1 MQTSGPIDDGR
12 LGATADKEIGK
23 MASTQ
28 TPIRQVSKSNEN
40 KENDTLRSHRDP
52 RRTPLL
58 SRIPFTPASNAKSV
72 GVGASGARGR
82 KDITPAYAY
91 KNAQTGLLE
100 IRTVIP
106 PSLSMVANEDETVYG
121 LDDDEKLRESR
132 LALYPIALNGGGAG
146 LYRDPRE
153 FAKGNAGFS
162 NNHRISRRAPVLGHV
177 RFAWPYEIKK
187 LAGSHLHNGD
197 LETGL
202 SQPPSGEADDDDRT
216 HRTRHSLGSLA
227 SAINPWKLWEN
238 VHIEMSRLAAL
249 QARRLEDEASHVT
262 IARQRNKASR
272 VSSLYNDDDFDFA
285 LVLTPHDAYA
295 FWAEHL
301 DFRDEMLHLVDDQD
315 HPEIEELDRDGQ
327 DDDSTIATA
336 SCRGA
341 KSRENDH
348 AVRSS
353 ATQTPCDGSGL
364 RRRKNA
370 TPTPG
375 PNNAT
380 RFSATNNTPSSTSRY
395 QSHRSP
401 HRAPRATER
410 VFSQKKSL
418 FERALDR
425 FSPTGLS
432 QRSLFSSDKIKEKAS
447 PSPSINNR
455 SSPSI
460 QRRGWGNIASPPI
473 ASMRG
478 SSAQKRR
485 HISNVQWRVHNSV
498 TRVSQIDSSGKRV
511 DGERRSSFKRPRDV
525 GDEDRGDMF
534 FPSPGIPRGVGKF
547 DSLLKERYCTLS

>member
-1 MQTSGPIDDGR
+1 MPSSGPIDDGR
-12 LGATADKEIGK
+12 LGATADMDISKRV
-23 MASTQ
+23 ASTQ
-28 TPIRQVSKSNEN
+28 TPIRQVSKSDEN
-40 KENDTLRSHRDP
+40 KENDPLRSHRDP

-58 SRIPFTPASNAKSV
+58 SRIPFTPTPNATSAR
-72 GVGASGARGR
+72 VGASSARGR
-82 KDITPAYAY
+82 KDVTPAYAY
-91 KNAQTGLLE
+91 KNAETGLLE
-100 IRTVIP
+100 IRSVIP
-106 PSLSMVANEDETVYG
+106 PSLSMIANEDDTVVG
-121 LDDDEKLRESR
+121 LDEGEKLRGSR

-187 LAGSHLHNGD
+187 LTGSHLHNGD

-202 SQPPSGEADDDDRT
+202 SRPPSGEADDDDRT

-295 FWAEHL
+295 FWATHL

-315 HPEIEELDRDGQ
+315 HPEIEELDQDGQ

-336 SCRGA
+336 TCHGA
-341 KSRENDH
+341 RSRENDH
-348 AVRSS
+348 AVKSS

-370 TPTPG
+370 TPTSG
-375 PNNAT
+375 TNNAS
-380 RFSATNNTPSSTSRY
+380 RFSATNNTPPSTSRY

-401 HRAPRATER
+401 YRAPRATER

-432 QRSLFSSDKIKEKAS
+432 QRNLLSSDKIKEKAS

-460 QRRGWGNIASPPI
+460 QRRGWGNLASPPI
-473 ASMRG
+473 ASIRG

-485 HISNVQWRVHNSV
+485 LLSNAQWRVRGSV

-511 DGERRSSFKRPRDV
+511 DVERRSSFKRPRDV
-525 GDEDRGDMF
+525 GDDDDADDIKDRGDMF

-547 DSLLKERYCTLS
+547 ECL